1 MAMNVNLT
9 PDQQKLIEQ
18 EIEAGRFQSADEV
31 ISEAFKALQEK
42 GRASSLAKKDARRA
56 VREMRAFV
64 EQNRVSLEHV
74 SLKQLIHE
82 GHRM

>member
-1 MAMNVNLT
+1 MNVKLT

-18 EIEAGRFQSADEV
+18 EIKAGRFGSPDEV

-42 GRASSLAKKDARRA
+42 GRASSQAQKDPRQA
-56 VREMRAFV
+56 VSEMRAFI
-64 EQNRVSLEHV
+64 ERNRVRLEDV
-74 SLKQLIHE
+74 SVKQLIHE